1 MPWVFLAF
9 APDYAASGC
18 YPNYLVEPDLVHR
31 STYKYSHEMIV
42 QNMYNFK
49 SGIEQIDQAAGG
61 FEAGANFLVLAPPM
75 CLAEDLAYALTKPF
89 TGEYAIV
96 LSTNDRAAEVIDA
109 FKVMGVDKRYVGTID
124 AITKSSTPGIADTT
138 RLMFVASPTDL
149 TGIGIKFSKMIE
161 LIFDGDFS
169 DGESGLFPPPV
180 RFCVNSISTLLM
192 YRKLE
197 VLYQFLHV
205 LTSKVKKIDGLGFY
219 ILNNESFD
227 EKTISLVK
235 QLMTG
240 VIEVKI
246 EQGTNYLRIMGIEGV
261 SPEWQKFLVQKGEV
275 VIGP

>member
-1 MPWVFLAF
+1 
-9 APDYAASGC
+9 
-18 YPNYLVEPDLVHR
+18 
-31 STYKYSHEMIV
+31 
-42 QNMYNFK
+42 MYNYK
-49 SGIEQIDQAAGG
+49 SGITQIDQVTGG
-61 FEAGANFLVLAPPM
+61 LEAGTNFLVLAPPM
-75 CLAEDLAYALTKPF
+75 SLAEELAYSLTRPL

-109 FKVMGVDKRYVGTID
+109 FKVMNVDKRYVGTID
-124 AITKSSTPGIADTT
+124 AITKSSTPGIADTN

-205 LTSKVKKIDGLGFY
+205 VTSKVKKIDGVGFY
-219 ILNNESFD
+219 LLNNESFD
-227 EKTISLVK
+227 EKTISLIK
-235 QLMTG
+235 QLMNG
-240 VIEVKI
+240 VIEIKI
-246 EQGTNYLRIMGIEGV
+246 EQNLQYFRIQGLKEV
-261 SPEWQKFLVQKGEV
+261 SSEWMKFSVQKGQV
-275 VIGP
+275 VIGS